1 MESQQKS
8 KRTHKTIEEKIKIV
22 KYAEQN
28 SLHKAA
34 EKYDVDRKN
43 IREWKN
49 QLQDLIVQSNKSTKM
64 IMHSG
69 KKPETDDI
77 DDEIVEWILMNRK
90 LGITVTS
97 WEVIV
102 KASAIK
108 EETKEKKL
116 ECTPKVVLS
125 AFSKKSFNI

>member
-1 MESQQKS
+1 MQSQHKS

-34 EKYDVDRKN
+34 GKYDVDRKN

-49 QLQDLIVQSNKSTKM
+49 QFQDLIVQSNKSTKM

-102 KASAIK
+102 KAFTI
-108 EETKEKKL
+108 EEELKK
-116 ECTPKVVLS
+116 KVWVH
-125 AFSKKSFNI
+125 SKSGDIGF